1 MDPGIGAGGDPRAN
15 LSGIL
20 AMLLSC
26 IFFVVGDCMIRLVG
40 ASLPLGEMML
50 VRGALSVPLVT
61 LGGSLVLIAYTLALV
76 IVRPAVDPALATAL
90 GATLVLLLA
99 LVNIAA
105 HLGRAVIAP
114 SVIAAQV
121 RQWVVIVAVGSVVA
135 AVLAVAATALAPVL
149 QGATLPVVVAVAGL
163 GAVLTVAGLIA
174 LLRAPA
180 APSGPQ
186 P

>member
-1 MDPGIGAGGDPRAN
+1 MMRLAAAIMLAVLATLPLTVLSSPPVTWVVVAALVTGGAGVA
-15 LSGIL
+15 
-20 AMLLSC
+20 
-26 IFFVVGDCMIRLVG
+26 
-40 ASLPLGEMML
+40 
-50 VRGALSVPLVT
+50 ALSVPLVT

-114 SVIAAQV
+114 SVIAAQI
-121 RQWVVIVAVGSVVA
+121 RQWVVIVAVGAVVA

-174 LLRAPA
+174 LLRAPV